1 VFKSNVK
8 DIVKIKKNFPNLSIK
23 KVKEIYKVLNMPRK
37 NKHRI
42 NMITKSL
49 SRRQV
54 LVSITLTNVEKFIV
68 LSGKHVASINRA
80 FKDIKSDIMA
90 DFIQADFKEL
100 TITTNKVAFILDL
113 NMIEKY
119 IKNVDY
125 VDSDNIIALRLFQ
138 VLSKDL
144 RNSISY

>member
-1 VFKSNVK
+1 
-8 DIVKIKKNFPNLSIK
+8 
-23 KVKEIYKVLNMPRK
+23 
-37 NKHRI
+37 
-42 NMITKSL
+42 MITKSL